1 MNKYE
6 KGIKKFTVLLVIGG
20 VVYSLIELVW
30 RGRTHPSMG
39 LAGGLCLCGLYG
51 IRTKCTRL
59 GVIASAGIGCIV
71 ITAVEFIF
79 GCVCNRM
86 LELDVWDYSNLYC
99 NLLGQICLV
108 YTFLWF
114 LLCFPAFGLCRLCKK
129 HIFDRW

>member
-6 KGIKKFTVLLVIGG
+6 KGVKKFTVLLVLGG
-20 VVYSLIELVW
+20 AVYSLIELIW
-30 RGRTHPSMG
+30 RGRTHPSMA
-39 LAGGLCLCGLYG
+39 LAGGLCLYGLYAV
-51 IRTKCTRL
+51 RAKFTRL
-59 GVIASAGIGCIV
+59 GTVASAAVGCAV

-79 GCVCNRM
+79 GCVCNVM
-86 LELDVWDYSNLYC
+86 LKLKVWDYSNLFC